1 MYMQNVVP
9 ISMIP
14 VITLSGDTYQIRRE
28 IRALGGVWQA
38 DKKQYIVPESKR
50 DQVAALIG
58 TRKIEVFDGE
68 APDNSFEPL
77 AGDALRAYRQAK
89 ADRKAERIQT
99 RADKKSALAESLF
112 EKEHRIADMIPFGQ
126 PVLCGHHS
134 QRRHERDIERMNNL
148 SAKACTAYQEGQ
160 HLARVAERLS
170 LPVAIKGDA
179 EARHEVHRQKI
190 RESVNVGDII
200 FTHIYGDMEVLKIN
214 QKTLKLKG
222 KFGNFNFDMSLCYL
236 KEVKNNGIS

>member
-1 MYMQNVVP
+1 MQNVVP

-50 DQVAALIG
+50 DRVAALIG

-236 KEVKNNGIS
+236 KAVKNNGIS

>member
-1 MYMQNVVP
+1 MQNVVP

-236 KEVKNNGIS
+236 KAVKNNGIS